1 MNWLWSL
8 TCGLLLLGPALI
20 VTAIVVMAAK
30 RRFKIGILLI
40 LAAACSFTLALLPTA
55 IYIVRVGPSTPA
67 DANPVNIVDD
77 FILGQI
83 GGAWMLE
90 SPRANITFSDFD
102 ELAINGDFILL
113 DGPTGGLQLVARSN
127 GQAVDIPSATGAA
140 PIDSMDAID
149 VRLRSIDAPTTETL
163 EATETH
169 QWRWALF
176 GQP

>member
-1 MNWLWSL
+1 MSWLWYL
-8 TCGLLLLGPALI
+8 TCGLLLLGPILI
-20 VTAIVVMAAK
+20 VTAILIMVAK

-55 IYIVRVGPSTPA
+55 IYIVRVGPSTPG

-77 FILGQI
+77 FILGQY
-83 GGAWMLE
+83 GGVWMLE
-90 SPRANITFSDFD
+90 SPRTNSSFSDFD
-102 ELAINGDFILL
+102 KLGINERFILL

-127 GQAVDIPSATGAA
+127 GQAVDIPPATSA
-140 PIDSMDAID
+140 DSMDAMD
-149 VRLRSIDAPTTETL
+149 AMDARLRSIDAPTIGTL
-163 EATETH
+163 EAPETH